1 MSDKLIKTA
10 IALVLFISLFACSE
24 LSAAPTPSAAEIEK
38 EEQAVYSFFV
48 SGQSAPVLI
57 LEETSTNIGD
67 DDPQETMDYVKSG
80 LKGVSNETI
89 ENYLARNPE
98 RTKLSIDMDLGVEYK
113 LLSAEE
119 LKKISSGPNWG
130 EVLSEAYPGSLGY
143 TVFSRVGFND
153 TLDQALI
160 YVGSVGGPLM
170 GSGSYFLMEK
180 QLGEWIM
187 KERIEV
193 WIS

>member
-1 MSDKLIKTA
+1 MPDKLIKTA

-48 SGQSAPVLI
+48 SGGSGPVLI
-57 LEETSTNIGD
+57 LEETSTNIGS

-80 LKGVSNETI
+80 LKGISNETI
-89 ENYLARNPE
+89 QNYLARNPE
-98 RTKLSIDMDLGVEYK
+98 RTKLSSEMDLGVEYK
-113 LLSAEE
+113 LLSTEE
-119 LKKISSGPNWG
+119 LKKISSQPNWG
-130 EVLSEAYPGSLGY
+130 EVLSEAYPGSFGY
-143 TVFSRVGFND
+143 TIFSRVGFNNK
-153 TLDQALI
+153 LDQALI

-180 QLGEWIM
+180 KNGEWIL

>member
-1 MSDKLIKTA
+1 MSDKLIKTVL
-10 IALVLFISLFACSE
+10 ALVLFISLFACSE

-48 SGQSAPVLI
+48 SGASAPVLI
-57 LEETSTNIGD
+57 LEETSTNIGS

-89 ENYLARNPE
+89 ENYLARNPQ
-98 RTKLSIDMDLGVEYK
+98 RTKLSTEMNLGVEYK
-113 LLSAEE
+113 LLSAGE
-119 LKKISSGPNWG
+119 LEKISSQPNWG
-130 EVLSEAYPGSLGY
+130 EVLSEAYPGSFGY
-143 TVFSRVGFND
+143 TVFSRVGFNN

-160 YVGSVGGPLM
+160 YVGSVGGPMM

-187 KERIEV
+187 KEQIEV